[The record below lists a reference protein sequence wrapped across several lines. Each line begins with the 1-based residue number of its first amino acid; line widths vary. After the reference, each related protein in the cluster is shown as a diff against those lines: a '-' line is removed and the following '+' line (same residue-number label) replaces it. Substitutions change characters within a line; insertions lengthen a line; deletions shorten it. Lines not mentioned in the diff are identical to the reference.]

1 MGLVPWPRRV
11 LLGGVGWEPQA
22 GNGSG
27 VSCGVRGAP
36 GYGMLWAMGTQ
47 GYGTRWAM
55 GCYRTWGNLGL
66 WGVLG
71 YRMLW
76 VPQSIA
82 CPGLW
87 DAIECGVLR
96 ATV

>member
-1 MGLVPWPRRV
+1 MAP
-11 LLGGVGWEPQA
+11 ESAA
-22 GNGSG
+22 GGSG
-27 VSCGVRGAP
+27 VGAPGWERELGELWGAPGVRGAA
-36 GYGMLWAMGTQ
+36 GYGMLWGMGTQ